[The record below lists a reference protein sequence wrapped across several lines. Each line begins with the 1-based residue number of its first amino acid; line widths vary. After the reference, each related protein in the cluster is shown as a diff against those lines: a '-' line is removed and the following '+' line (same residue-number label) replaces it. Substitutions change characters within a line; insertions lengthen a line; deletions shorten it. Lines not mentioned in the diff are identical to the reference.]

1 MMEGY
6 FLSIGYGAM
15 LLAIGL
21 LAYRWWWVLTGNKQY
36 GVVTQII
43 VKNTSL
49 SGAAQSK
56 HLEIAYKNAKGT
68 DCTFV
73 ADNGLLVFFYK
84 IGAPIKLC
92 EKKGKV
98 IVSSWFNLL
107 AAPTVLFLM
116 GAVILV
122 FMTG

>member
-1 MMEGY
+1 MMERY
-6 FLSIGYGAM
+6 FLCVGYGTL

-21 LAYRWWWVLTGNKQY
+21 LAYRGWWILTGNKQD

-56 HLEIAYKNAKGT
+56 HLEIAYTNASGV

-84 IGAPIKLC
+84 AGAPIKLC

-98 IVSSWFNLL
+98 MVSTGFNLL
-107 AAPTVLFLM
+107 VAPAVLFLM

-122 FMTG
+122 FVA